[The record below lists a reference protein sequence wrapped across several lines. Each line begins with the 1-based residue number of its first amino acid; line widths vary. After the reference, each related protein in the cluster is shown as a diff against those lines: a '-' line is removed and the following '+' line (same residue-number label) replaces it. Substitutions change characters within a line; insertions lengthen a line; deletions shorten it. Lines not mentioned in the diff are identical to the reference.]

1 MSEARLRVTDEVGE
15 TGDDPTE
22 VQIQRLYAGLNLRC
36 RFLVL
41 ERLDGRDDG
50 QNYLQIRLNDDLSM
64 VVEYREGGPDSHY
77 RVEVPLPAE
86 RGGEELVIPV
96 LLGWAS
102 RREGW
107 RGALTWVRWDVERER
122 PWEKYPE

>member
-15 TGDDPTE
+15 IWDDPSE
-22 VQIQRLYAGLNLRC
+22 VQIQRLFAGLNLRC

-41 ERLDGRDDG
+41 ERPDALDDG
-50 QNYLQIRLNDDLSM
+50 QNYLQIRLNHDLTM

-77 RVEVPLPAE
+77 RAEVPLPAE
-86 RGGEELVIPV
+86 RGGDEVVMPV

-107 RGALTWVRWDVERER
+107 RGALPWVRWDVERER
-122 PWEKYPE
+122 PWEENPD